1 MGKVYILTNRW
12 MPDVIKIGKTDRT
25 VAERIKEISQLSAPK
40 GWVEH
45 FTIESEKYGDIEK
58 HMHQVFKDKR
68 LWTDRE
74 YFEVE
79 KERAAIILKSTMD
92 LCGGSIA
99 TQEDV
104 NEEDDSQIQPRKRV
118 LPLTEY
124 APEGSELVFTRD
136 DTIKCTI
143 IDRRRVLYDGKEYS
157 SLSNLAGE
165 LVVEKLNYKHP
176 NVAGTDYFMY
186 NGKILSEIRDEIL
199 SREME

>member
-1 MGKVYILTNRW
+1 MGKVYILTNKW
-12 MPDVIKIGKTDRT
+12 MPDAVKIGNTNRT

-45 FTIESEKYGDIEK
+45 FTIESEKFEDIEK
-58 HMHQVFKDKR
+58 LMHKIFKDKQI
-68 LWTDRE
+68 WPERE

-79 KERAAIILKSTMD
+79 KERAAMILKLVMD

-104 NEEDDSQIQPRKRV
+104 NEEEDSQIQPRKRV
-118 LPLTEY
+118 LPLTAY

-136 DTIKCTI
+136 DTVKCTI
-143 IDRRRVLYDGKEYS
+143 IDKKRVRYNDKDYS

-176 NVAGTDYFMY
+176 NVAGTDFFMY
-186 NGKILSEIRDEIL
+186 NGKILSELRDEIL
-199 SREME
+199 SGETE